1 MPHLD
6 PGLLELRI
14 HGIRNTPSHLMLRA
28 IPANVERTRGDQLA
42 GFSIDRASE
51 SGHRVEAYSW
61 GRLAR
66 FTGFPALGRLGDSL
80 VRAVWFTLAPFGL
93 ANTAYW
99 SRHQFGRGP
108 TSAPTGTSPP
118 VTAGCPLPEVIGE
131 GRLAGTVRLLGLA
144 LTLLFVSTAATVAL
158 DMAAGGRGGF
168 IRDALAG
175 WPSGTR
181 TAVLTTLPVLALG
194 VVALMSTLA
203 RTRYLPGPPG
213 VAPVAPPHSVMAAAP
228 DDPEHIDGL
237 EPTDEIPGDRNA
249 PSHVLARSGLWR
261 VGSGMRFLGLLH
273 IAGALAWTGSIAAL
287 ARVDAM
293 VAGARWPG
301 APADPGAMVPGPMEV
316 AWIVLLAGGLAVTA
330 VVGVRILNSQAH
342 DPRTRTPPGHRFL
355 LVAGA
360 LVLTAAIVCS
370 VADVRPSGRPGPGG
384 LAADAPAMAGDRG
397 GGLATVLVTLCLAVL
412 LVVLLVRSRRGV
424 AEQDHDAVAW
434 GGHGPF
440 VFSSL
445 AVGFAVLLSFS
456 TVILAAWTL
465 GSHEPPVVHL
475 LFASGFT
482 ALTGAALAGLA
493 VQLLLSWRA
502 GEKGAID
509 ELTKVRDR
517 LIADA
522 GPWADAPVI
531 GTATRAVFVS
541 RRVASLLRRAEV
553 ATAWLAAA
561 VLVGLAVSVVLN
573 AAWLVG
579 WPGLDGWWPLVRAT
593 GTVGLWIGVVL
604 VAAIAILSGRG
615 QSRPAGL
622 LWDLMCFL
630 PTQAHPF
637 GPPCYS
643 ERVVPEV
650 TDRIEEWLEEPAD
663 GVRRVILSAHSMG
676 GVLAVCVLFHLSARG
691 MTEERLQRIGLLSYG
706 SQLRRYFARFFPQV
720 LGAQVLSIVPAPPP
734 WADGR
739 DPWPPELAEE
749 VDQERATQWL
759 PGAAASLR
767 APGSLWGIVQDR
779 WTNLHRPNDPLG
791 FTVRYGSSGSA
802 DGMDVQAEEFVRGA
816 YQFTVATHQGYLESV
831 VYAHALEDLV
841 TRLGRDRPGPATEP

>member
-28 IPANVERTRGDQLA
+28 IPANVQRTRGDQLA

-99 SRHQFGRGP
+99 SRHQLGKGP
-108 TSAPTGTSPP
+108 TSAPTGASPP

-158 DMAAGGRGGF
+158 DMAAAGQGGF

-175 WPSGTR
+175 WPPGAR
-181 TAVLTTLPVLALG
+181 AAVLTTLPVLALG
-194 VVALMSTLA
+194 VIALMSTLA
-203 RTRYLPGPPG
+203 RTRYLPGPPCT
-213 VAPVAPPHSVMAAAP
+213 VPVTPAHPVAATEPADHE
-228 DDPEHIDGL
+228 DTGEHAG
-237 EPTDEIPGDRNA
+237 GRNT

-261 VGSGMRFLGLLH
+261 VGAGMRFLGLLH
-273 IAGALAWTGSIAAL
+273 IAGAFAWTGSIAAL
-287 ARVDAM
+287 ARVDAL
-293 VAGARWPG
+293 VAGARRSGGSMDPG
-301 APADPGAMVPGPMEV
+301 SMDPGAMDV
-316 AWIVLLAGGLAVTA
+316 AWIVLLAVGLSVTA

-342 DPRTRTPPGHRFL
+342 DPRTHAPPGHRIL
-355 LVAGA
+355 LAAGV
-360 LVLTAAIVCS
+360 LVLVAAIVCS
-370 VADVRPSGRPGPGG
+370 LADGRPAGRPGLAGV
-384 LAADAPAMAGDRG
+384 AADDPAMAGNRG
-397 GGLATVLVTLCLAVL
+397 GGLATVLVTLGLAVL

-456 TVILAAWTL
+456 TVILAAWAL
-465 GSHEPPVVHL
+465 GSHEPPVIHL

-482 ALTGAALAGLA
+482 VLTGSALAGLA

-502 GEKGAID
+502 GEAGAID
-509 ELTKVRDR
+509 ELAKVRDR

-522 GPWADAPVI
+522 GPWAEAPVI
-531 GTATRAVFVS
+531 GAATRSVFIS

-553 ATAWLAAA
+553 MTAWLAAG

-691 MTEERLQRIGLLSYG
+691 MTADRLQRIGLLSYG

-734 WADGR
+734 SADGR
-739 DPWPPELAEE
+739 DPWPPELADE
-749 VDQERATQWL
+749 VDEEQDARWL
-759 PGAAASLR
+759 PGAAASLQ
-767 APGSLWGIVQDR
+767 APGSLWWIVQDR

-791 FTVRYGSSGSA
+791 FTVRYGSSGPA

-831 VYAHALEDLV
+831 VYARALEALV
-841 TRLGRDRPGPATEP
+841 SRLGRDSPGPATEP